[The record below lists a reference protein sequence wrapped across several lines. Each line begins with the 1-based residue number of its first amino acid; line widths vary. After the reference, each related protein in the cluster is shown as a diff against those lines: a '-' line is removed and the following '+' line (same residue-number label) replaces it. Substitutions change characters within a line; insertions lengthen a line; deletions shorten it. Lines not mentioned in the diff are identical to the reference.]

1 MKTVI
6 KNGLVYQNGE
16 LLHLDVLIDGKKI
29 SAIGENLS
37 AEKTIDAAGM
47 LVTPGL
53 VDVHVHYRDP
63 GQTYKE
69 DIETG
74 SCAALHGGFTTV
86 CAMPNVIPVPNTPEL
101 MKKMVTNNQERGSVH
116 IFQYG

>member
-6 KNGLVYQNGE
+6 KNGTVYQNGR
-16 LLHLDVLIDGKKI
+16 LINADVLIEDNKI
-29 SAIGENLS
+29 AAIGQNLK
-37 AEKTIDAAGM
+37 ADKVIDAKDK

-69 DIETG
+69 DIRT
-74 SCAALHGGFTTV
+74 
-86 CAMPNVIPVPNTPEL
+86 
-101 MKKMVTNNQERGSVH
+101 
-116 IFQYG
+116 